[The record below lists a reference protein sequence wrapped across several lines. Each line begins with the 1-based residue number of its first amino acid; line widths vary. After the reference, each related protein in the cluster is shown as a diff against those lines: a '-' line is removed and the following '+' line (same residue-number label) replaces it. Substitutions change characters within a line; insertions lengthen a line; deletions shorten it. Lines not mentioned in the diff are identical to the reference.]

1 MKSYKIAK
9 LNDELMSEVSGGV
22 DPITVIKGVEYGSGA
37 TAGACA
43 LSGIACRVA
52 SLVYLGKARKA
63 RLNGEDSEADKF
75 AGIAKRTSVAA
86 TSLGYGL
93 GAAAVVGISASV
105 LTGDFGK
112 ASNFVDG
119 KANTIKSKA
128 DQFFSHI
135 GTSQSGY

>member
-22 DPITVIKGVEYGSGA
+22 DPATVIKGVEIGGLS

-86 TSLGYGL
+86 TSLGYGF
-93 GAAAVVGISASV
+93 GVAGSVGITASV

-112 ASNFVDG
+112 ASAFVGG
-119 KANTIKSKA
+119 KVTGIKSKF
-128 DQFFSHI
+128 DNCFSSHK
-135 GTSQSGY
+135 TLDNFY